1 MFALENEC
9 CIASLRLER
18 KIVLR
23 RELLTLPYLD
33 LFLPKE
39 ERAADL
45 VSRVTLDEEVSEMLN
60 SSAGVPRQLPLPV
73 P

>member
-1 MFALENEC
+1 
-9 CIASLRLER
+9 
-18 KIVLR
+18 LR

-33 LFLPKE
+33 PSLPKE